1 MGRLPLLSIASALV
15 LLSGASAQAAS
26 AGDPLGLEK
35 SLAHPS
41 NADRPSMLWW
51 WPGAAVVDRETAGEI
66 TALKQAGFGSAQIV
80 DLEGYGDLSG
90 PRSWQWGTPDWFAR
104 FNAALAKANASHLR
118 IDTAPYPIWMMTSPA
133 VSGPNSDL
141 SSQGLSYGTRE
152 ITGPTEFAGPPPDAS
167 NVAGNKTLVAVTA
180 AQPVGGATT
189 LDPGSAVDLSGSV
202 RSDGLVH
209 WSVPA
214 GHWLLFGFWR
224 RPSGQ
229 LPNSL
234 YGLSQDA
241 NLDAVVP
248 DTDPSRLLTVDPYN
262 PAATTAALGWL
273 DQNMMTPDAVNLF
286 RQDGGELYEDSLEY
300 YYGTHSTPWTPKLLD
315 EFRARRG
322 YSLERYLPALFI
334 PDLYTFWKSGAT
346 IYSKPDFDFAGGL
359 GVRVR
364 HDYYETLTDLFIE
377 HQQLLQGWAQRYGLT
392 GFRHQDYG
400 TTIDSSRAQR
410 ATGIP
415 DTESLSAG
423 EPWPA
428 GSPGEQQALDS
439 YRVAAGAAHI
449 AGAPAVDMET
459 GDVQGC
465 DKGFCPYGEQP
476 TDYWRIINR
485 AYSAG
490 VTRIQIHG
498 MAYRHVPPT
507 EQGIQPNPWPGW
519 NPWSGIFSEP
529 WADTWPQWK
538 FWLPFTTYMGRAS
551 QILSQ
556 GKPGVD
562 LLFYRDNF
570 LGTAAGDLGNTR
582 RLSLDEAGYTYDFT
596 DPVTLATEGTV
607 GDGRL
612 FAEGAG
618 YKALII
624 DGGDSWVSGMPAPT
638 AVKVEA
644 LARGGLPIVF
654 VGTPP
659 AQGTSARDAAAED
672 ATVRQSVAAVLGLPN
687 VRRVDS
693 SDEVLG
699 ALADLGIKPDAA
711 WSRPVLVRAVHRRTD
726 TRDYWY
732 VFNDGAAPVRFTA
745 ALATRGTPYQVD
757 LWDNTTT
764 PVTQYHQA
772 GSSLRVPLRL
782 GPQQAT
788 VLVVDRARN
797 APLHVVATTAD
808 SASASGRRLTVAD
821 SRAGTYRTALS
832 DGKTRAVRVGG
843 SPGPLALSRWQL
855 HVEEFAPSASPTHDL
870 ALNRL
875 MDWQQIPALKNI
887 AGTGTYRARFTVPAS
902 WLPDGRG
909 VYLTLGRVY
918 GSSSVSVNGRRVTAA
933 TVRLP
938 GDRYPVGALLHSGAN
953 TITVKVATPPLNK
966 LRGLGLG
973 GDAGYGGFAG
983 LPAVAGGLLGP
994 VTLIPYRTVTVS
1006 P

>member
-1 MGRLPLLSIASALV
+1 M
-15 LLSGASAQAAS
+15 
-26 AGDPLGLEK
+26 
-35 SLAHPS
+35 
-41 NADRPSMLWW
+41 
-51 WPGAAVVDRETAGEI
+51 
-66 TALKQAGFGSAQIV
+66 
-80 DLEGYGDLSG
+80 
-90 PRSWQWGTPDWFAR
+90 
-104 FNAALAKANASHLR
+104 
-118 IDTAPYPIWMMTSPA
+118 
-133 VSGPNSDL
+133 
-141 SSQGLSYGTRE
+141 
-152 ITGPTEFAGPPPDAS
+152 
-167 NVAGNKTLVAVTA
+167 AGNKTLVAVTA

-189 LDPGSAVDLSGSV
+189 LDPGSAVDLTGSV

-214 GHWLLFGFWR
+214 GRWLLFGFWR

-262 PAATTAALGWL
+262 PDATTAALGWL

-286 RQDGGELYEDSLEY
+286 REDGGELYEDSLEY

-315 EFRARRG
+315 AFRARRG

-364 HDYYETLTDLFIE
+364 HDYYATLTDLFIE

-415 DTESLSAG
+415 DTESLAAG

-519 NPWSGIFSEP
+519 NPWVGIFSEP

-556 GKPGVD
+556 GRPGVD

-596 DPVTLATEGTV
+596 DPVTLATEGTRRRWPAV
-607 GDGRL
+607 PGRRGL
-612 FAEGAG
+612 QGADHRRRRQLG
-618 YKALII
+618 VRDAGT
-624 DGGDSWVSGMPAPT
+624 DRRQ
-638 AVKVEA
+638 
-644 LARGGLPIVF
+644 ARG
-654 VGTPP
+654 
-659 AQGTSARDAAAED
+659 ARARGSTD
-672 ATVRQSVAAVLGLPN
+672 R
-687 VRRVDS
+687 VRRRPTHAGNERARPSRRGRD
-693 SDEVLG
+693 G
-699 ALADLGIKPDAA
+699 APVGCGRAGAA
-711 WSRPVLVRAVHRRTD
+711 QRTTRRQLRRGARRPRGPRDQTRCGLEPPGCSIIRAVHRRTA

-732 VFNDGAAPVRFTA
+732 LFNDAAAPVRFTA
-745 ALATRGTPYQVD
+745 SLATRGTPYQVD

-772 GSSLRVPLRL
+772 GSSLQVPLRL

-797 APLHVVATTAD
+797 APLHVVSTTAD
-808 SASASGRRLTVAD
+808 SASASGGRLTVAD

-843 SPGPLALSRWQL
+843 SPGPLTLSRWQL
-855 HVEEFAPSASPTHDL
+855 HVEEFAPSSSPTHDL
-870 ALNRL
+870 ALTRL
-875 MDWQQIPALKNI
+875 MDWQQIPALEVA
-887 AGTGTYRARFTVPAS
+887 AGTGTYRARYTVPGCVDPTTGAGCTSRSERCTARAALAS
-902 WLPDGRG
+902 TEGASPP
-909 VYLTLGRVY
+909 
-918 GSSSVSVNGRRVTAA
+918 RRSACRATATRSA
-933 TVRLP
+933 RCCTR
-938 GDRYPVGALLHSGAN
+938 A
-953 TITVKVATPPLNK
+953 
-966 LRGLGLG
+966 
-973 GDAGYGGFAG
+973 
-983 LPAVAGGLLGP
+983 
-994 VTLIPYRTVTVS
+994 RT
-1006 P
+1006 